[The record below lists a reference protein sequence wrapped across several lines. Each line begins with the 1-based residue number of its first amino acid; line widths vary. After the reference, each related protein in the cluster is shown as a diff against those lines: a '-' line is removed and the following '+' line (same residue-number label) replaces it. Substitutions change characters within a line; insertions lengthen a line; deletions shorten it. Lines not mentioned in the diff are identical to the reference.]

1 MKKFICILVC
11 LLMIM
16 SCAYGCARPSIETA
30 PETTVSESETSAP
43 TEIEATVSREDEV
56 AELEETFIESFGED
70 NVSFWWSDEG
80 DAYFITIWCDFT
92 FDEFYEFD
100 VNSKTRET
108 LTLFLHF
115 IVKQRA
121 SFMLLIMAQI
131 LQEKLLFLRE
141 QTTDELVASY
151 SLRSW
156 RSRSGN
162 ANSLFDLGHLWLD
175 YKRR

>member
-1 MKKFICILVC
+1 MKKFICVLVC

-30 PETTVSESETSAP
+30 PETIVSEPETSAP
-43 TEIEATVSREDEV
+43 TKIEATVSREDEV

-100 VNSKTRET
+100 VNSETRDNLDFLCLMGNSVTNVDTFLTLYSKTEGVIYASYNGADFTRE
-108 LTLFLHF
+108 
-115 IVKQRA
+115 A
-121 SFMLLIMAQI
+121 LISQ
-131 LQEKLLFLRE
+131 
-141 QTTDELVASY
+141 
-151 SLRSW
+151 
-156 RSRSGN
+156 G
-162 ANSLFDLGHLWLD
+162 ANI
-175 YKRR
+175 

>member
-1 MKKFICILVC
+1 MKKFICVLVC

-30 PETTVSESETSAP
+30 PETTVSEPETSAP

-56 AELEETFIESFGED
+56 VELEKTFIDSFGED

-100 VNSKTRET
+100 VNSETRDNLDFLCLMGNSITNVDTFLTLYSRVDGVVYASYNGADFTRE
-108 LTLFLHF
+108 
-115 IVKQRA
+115 A
-121 SFMLLIMAQI
+121 LISQ
-131 LQEKLLFLRE
+131 
-141 QTTDELVASY
+141 
-151 SLRSW
+151 
-156 RSRSGN
+156 G
-162 ANSLFDLGHLWLD
+162 ANN
-175 YKRR
+175 

>member
-100 VNSKTRET
+100 VNSKTRDNLDFLCLMGNSVT
-108 LTLFLHF
+108 NVDTFLTLYSKAEGV
-115 IVKQRA
+115 IY
-121 SFMLLIMAQI
+121 
-131 LQEKLLFLRE
+131 
-141 QTTDELVASY
+141 ASY
-151 SLRSW
+151 NGADFTREALISQ
-156 RSRSGN
+156 G
-162 ANSLFDLGHLWLD
+162 ANN
-175 YKRR
+175 